1 VGASLAAAHDS
12 QVSPGD
18 RLLEALLTEFAILVQ
33 GLAQVLMGLFPLP
46 LPLVNDAKIAV
57 RVARAN
63 VYRWRRPGV
72 AIAERRGRSKQRLST
87 DGLICGEPDGSL
99 RYDPATYQ
107 EGTVR

>member
-1 VGASLAAAHDS
+1 VGASPAAAHDS

-18 RLLEALLTEFAILVQ
+18 RFLESLVAGFAILVQ
-33 GLAQVLMGLFPLP
+33 GMEQVLIGLFPSP
-46 LPLVNDAKIAV
+46 LPLVNDAEIAV

-87 DGLICGEPDGSL
+87 DGLICREPDGSL